1 MFLSAIPLF
10 GSSPVTFNT
19 LSSQLRMTL
28 CCGSASVDNHPASN
42 ASVKYWRRITSLTK
56 SNTLSVT
63 IGCESCGSL
72 VFPVFQSWA
81 QHPIRKTVR
90 GTQEGRDMVVAK
102 AGGQFENHSLVIYTK
117 RSISLETTM
126 GICISLFTHWYKGNV
141 MYSFNCHL
149 RLVVPISIRQ
159 LKSDAA
165 WFFFKF
171 TYITTT

>member
-1 MFLSAIPLF
+1 
-10 GSSPVTFNT
+10 
-19 LSSQLRMTL
+19 
-28 CCGSASVDNHPASN
+28 
-42 ASVKYWRRITSLTK
+42 
-56 SNTLSVT
+56 
-63 IGCESCGSL
+63 
-72 VFPVFQSWA
+72 
-81 QHPIRKTVR
+81 VR

-165 WFFFKF
+165 
-171 TYITTT
+171 